1 MSLFS
6 PQNYAYSSPFSA
18 PYYPSQTGYAASA
31 SSTNSTGGVGK
42 AQEAQ
47 MLNKALEHLGQ
58 IQNRPEDVAAL
69 KNLGITPLFN
79 NGQDALKVIRDKNIE
94 VGFGDMGDS
103 PAHAE
108 WQSDK
113 NRIVINQ
120 KYKNDKSPENLYAM
134 SEAIYH
140 EAGHASGNGDNQS
153 SVQEEINCLALNA
166 LGYRYH
172 AASDPAYAASA
183 SKSPLISNGVALY
196 SKLFFEDPDP
206 TRQALVRR
214 VADKYGDLPL
224 SSPGHPVRSDGA
236 NLANRVAELVR
247 QREKANYYV
256 PTLSQQSP
264 SGAAA

>member
-1 MSLFS
+1 MSLFL
-6 PQNYAYSSPFSA
+6 PQNYAYSSPYTAS
-18 PYYPSQTGYAASA
+18 YHPSQTGYIEST
-31 SSTNSTGGVGK
+31 SSVNSSSGVDK

-58 IQNRPEDVAAL
+58 IQNRSEDVATL
-69 KNLGITPLFN
+69 QKLGITPLFN
-79 NGQDALKVIRDKNIE
+79 TGQDALKVIRDKNIE

-113 NRIVINQ
+113 NRIIINQ
-120 KYKNDKSPENLYAM
+120 KYKNDSSPENLYAM

-140 EAGHASGNGDNQS
+140 EAGHASGNGDDRS

-196 SKLFFEDPDP
+196 SKLFFEDPDS

-236 NLANRVAELVR
+236 NLANRVTELVR
-247 QREKANYYV
+247 QREKANYFV
-256 PTLSQQSP
+256 STLNQQNP
-264 SGAAA
+264 PGAAA

>member
-6 PQNYAYSSPFSA
+6 PHNYAYSSPFTAS
-18 PYYPSQTGYAASA
+18 YYPFQTGYVA
-31 SSTNSTGGVGK
+31 SSSSINNSGDVDK

-47 MLNKALEHLGQ
+47 MLTKALERLGQ
-58 IQNRPEDVAAL
+58 IQNRPEDVATL
-69 KNLGITPLFN
+69 QKLGITPLFN
-79 NGQDALKVIRDKNIE
+79 NGQDALRVIRDKNIQ

-120 KYKNDKSPENLYAM
+120 KYKNDNSPENLYAM

-140 EAGHASGNGDNQS
+140 EAGHAKGNGDDKS
-153 SVQEEINCLALNA
+153 SVQEEINCLALNG

-172 AASDPAYAASA
+172 AANDPAYAASA

-214 VADKYGDLPL
+214 VADKYGDLSL
-224 SSPGHPVRSDGA
+224 SSPGHPVRSDGV

-256 PTLSQQSP
+256 PTLNQLNSST
-264 SGAAA
+264 AA